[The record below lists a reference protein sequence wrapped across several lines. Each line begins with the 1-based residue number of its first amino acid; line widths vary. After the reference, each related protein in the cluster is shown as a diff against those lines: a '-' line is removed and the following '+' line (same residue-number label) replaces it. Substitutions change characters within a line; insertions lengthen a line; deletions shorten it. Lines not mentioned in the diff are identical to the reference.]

1 MTVVTLLEKA
11 YGPFSPEAFEPTLSS
26 LCKGLNVSLK
36 VVGKTDRGWIQI
48 EVSGEDET
56 AALNYLDQT
65 VGFAPASLDKLKEPS
80 TLRGKIIFSGK
91 SKDEL
96 YVDIGLFTPNVV
108 DAAIRLQSLQ
118 AQLVYGKTLPLQR
131 LIKAFCLCDHLPLS
145 VKIVGGV
152 GGADPSKRQI
162 EAELSEAQLSQFMRW
177 IRSFLDRLIVLGAPL
192 SDMEHAINVSKHFR
206 DIIKVETLG
215 LLEHAILCKLGTDAV
230 GLIPK
235 LGPLLPTAILAPFCP
250 TKIQQLINR
259 PFL

>member
-11 YGPFSPEAFEPTLSS
+11 YGPFSPEAFEPTFSS

-65 VGFAPASLDKLKEPS
+65 VGFAPASVDKLKELS

-91 SKDEL
+91 SKNAL
-96 YVDIGLFTPNVV
+96 HVDIGLFTPNVV
-108 DAAIRLQSLQ
+108 DAAIRLEILQ
-118 AQLVYGKTLPLQR
+118 DQLADGKMVPLQR
-131 LIKAFCLCDHLPLS
+131 LIESFCLYDHLPLS
-145 VKIVGGV
+145 VKIVSGV
-152 GGADPSKRQI
+152 DPSKKQI
-162 EAELSEAQLSQFMRW
+162 EAELSEAQLSQFMKW
-177 IRSFLDRLIVLGAPL
+177 VRSFLDRLIVLGAPL
-192 SDMEHAINVSKHFR
+192 SDVEHAIKASKHFR
-206 DIIKVETLG
+206 DIIKVEPLG

-235 LGPLLPTAILAPFCP
+235 LGPLLPTATLAPFCP
-250 TKIQQLINR
+250 RKIQQIINQ

>member
-1 MTVVTLLEKA
+1 MTLVTLLEKA
-11 YGPFSPEAFEPTLSS
+11 YGPFSPEAFEPTFSS
-26 LCKGLNVSLK
+26 LCRDLKVSLK

-65 VGFAPASLDKLKEPS
+65 VGFASASVDSLKKLS

-91 SKDEL
+91 SVNEL
-96 YVDIGLFTPNVV
+96 YVDVGLFTPVVV
-108 DAAIRLQSLQ
+108 DAAVRLQSLQ
-118 AQLVYGKTLPLQR
+118 AQLAFGKALPLQR
-131 LIKAFCLCDHLPLS
+131 LIEAFCLYDHLPLS

-152 GGADPSKRQI
+152 DPSKRQI

-177 IRSFLDRLIVLGAPL
+177 IRSFLDRLIVLGATL
-192 SDMEHAINVSKHFR
+192 SDVEHAIEASRHSR
-206 DIIKVETLG
+206 DIVKVETLG

-235 LGPLLPTAILAPFCP
+235 LGPLLPTATLAPFCP
-250 TKIQQLINR
+250 RKIQQLINQ

>member
-11 YGPFSPEAFEPTLSS
+11 YGPFPPAAFEPTFSS
-26 LCKGLNVSLK
+26 LCIDLKVSLK
-36 VVGKTDRGWIQI
+36 VLGKTDRGWIQI

-65 VGFAPASLDKLKEPS
+65 VGFAPASLDKSKELS

-91 SKDEL
+91 SKNEL
-96 YVDIGLFTPNVV
+96 CVDVGLFAPVVV
-108 DAAIRLQSLQ
+108 DATIRLQSLQ
-118 AQLVYGKTLPLQR
+118 AQLASGKALPLHR
-131 LIKAFCLCDHLPLS
+131 LIEAFCLYDHMPLS

-152 GGADPSKRQI
+152 DPSKKQI

-177 IRSFLDRLIVLGAPL
+177 VRSCLDRLIVLGATL
-192 SDMEHAINVSKHFR
+192 SDVEHAIKASRHSR
-206 DIIKVETLG
+206 DIVKVETLG

-235 LGPLLPTAILAPFCP
+235 LGPLLPTATLAPFCP
-250 TKIQQLINR
+250 RKVEQLIDR